1 MKKLFMLVV
10 TMYFVATFFIVGIK
24 LNDKNK
30 NFFSNTFS
38 ETNGETRGI
47 FFSYIEFL
55 NYFDNTSSKQKK
67 DVIDK
72 VVSNLKDNNFNT
84 LYLHV
89 RSFSDA
95 IYESML
101 FPSSYVITGK
111 EGEKLEFD
119 VLEYFIEKLHE
130 EKISVQA
137 WINPYRIRNNTDTSL
152 ISVKNPSYKWF
163 GTNNVKIIDGK
174 GIFYNPASD
183 EVIDLIVKGVL
194 EIVKNYDVDG
204 VMFDDYFYMDD
215 TIDDLNYSL
224 YLETGVNVTK
234 KEYRYMV
241 VNKMVEQVSKV
252 VHEYKKEF
260 GISPSGNIENNLNE
274 VYADIYTWL
283 DEGYLDYIIPQIY
296 FGFSNTVKP
305 FKETADFWNKLVNN
319 KKTRL
324 IIGLPLYKI
333 GLVDSY
339 AVDGMYEF
347 VFSNDV
353 IKRQIEYSRSLSNY
367 SGFALFR
374 YGNFFDVQSE
384 EVENIKLLLKN
395 EKNK

>member
-1 MKKLFMLVV
+1 M
-10 TMYFVATFFIVGIK
+10 
-24 LNDKNK
+24 
-30 NFFSNTFS
+30 
-38 ETNGETRGI
+38 
-47 FFSYIEFL
+47 
-55 NYFDNTSSKQKK
+55 
-67 DVIDK
+67 
-72 VVSNLKDNNFNT
+72 
-84 LYLHV
+84 
-89 RSFSDA
+89 
-95 IYESML
+95 
-101 FPSSYVITGK
+101 
-111 EGEKLEFD
+111 
-119 VLEYFIEKLHE
+119 
-130 EKISVQA
+130 
-137 WINPYRIRNNTDTSL
+137 
-152 ISVKNPSYKWF
+152 
-163 GTNNVKIIDGK
+163 
-174 GIFYNPASD
+174 
-183 EVIDLIVKGVL
+183 
-194 EIVKNYDVDG
+194 
-204 VMFDDYFYMDD
+204 
-215 TIDDLNYSL
+215 
-224 YLETGVNVTK
+224 
-234 KEYRYMV
+234 
-241 VNKMVEQVSKV
+241 
-252 VHEYKKEF
+252 
-260 GISPSGNIENNLNE
+260 NE